1 MRTIGHRWPSTAPQ
15 GDRAVF
21 CDYCGVKW
29 RRSQCTRDASGRLA
43 CPDDRKGK
51 DELTLSEEN
60 AAAAAQLRR
69 SEVHE
74 DGGRSNSS
82 ANSLTQDAVNGDWQR
97 TTRDH
102 IVPGWA
108 PPS

>member
-1 MRTIGHRWPSTAPQ
+1 
-15 GDRAVF
+15 VF

>member
-29 RRSQCTRDASGRLA
+29 RRSQCVRDRAGRLA

-60 AAAAAQLRR
+60 AAGAAQLRR
-69 SEVHE
+69 SEVQE
-74 DGGRSNSS
+74 EGGRSESTPS
-82 ANSLTQDAVNGDWQR
+82 TLSDTLDGSWQR

-102 IVPGWA
+102 IVPGWE
-108 PPS
+108 PIG